1 MSERQ
6 GGGQRPLLQSWSS
19 NKSLWP
25 PHQALLGLVV
35 RRGGP
40 PSPPPRCEGVGF
52 TAFPGGAVSRP
63 ARAGTT
69 RNRAYTRNQPRVL
82 DAPLGKAGRG
92 AQDKGCRQGALWW
105 RQPTSPRVRRRL
117 QGRPGRSC
125 RPRPD
130 PRAVLLSVTPLRA
143 PAATERSHSGR
154 DPLGSL
160 SAPPSEQTPQCPV
173 TRPLVT
179 VSGTDAPVLG
189 LWAAGGQWLNGGP
202 LGRAC
207 PTAPYRPPLPGGRQG
222 EAPSPHCPPSAPTLP
237 LELGQQRGA
246 PCRTCSRKPGR
257 LPRGGLVLAVS

>member
-1 MSERQ
+1 MSGRQ
-6 GGGQRPLLQSWSS
+6 GGGQRPLLQSWSL
-19 NKSLWP
+19 NKSLWQ

-40 PSPPPRCEGVGF
+40 PSPPPRCEGVGL
-52 TAFPGGAVSRP
+52 TALPGGAIRRP

-82 DAPLGKAGRG
+82 DAPVGKAGRG
-92 AQDKGCRQGALWW
+92 PQDKGCRQGALWW

-117 QGRPGRSC
+117 QDRPGRSC
-125 RPRPD
+125 RQRPD
-130 PRAVLLSVTPLRA
+130 PRAVLLSLTPPRA

-160 SAPPSEQTPQCPV
+160 PAPPSERTPQYPV
-173 TRPLVT
+173 TCPLVT
-179 VSGTDAPVLG
+179 VSGTNAPVPG

-207 PTAPYRPPLPGGRQG
+207 PTAPYRPPLPGAAR
-222 EAPSPHCPPSAPTLP
+222 ERPLPHTALPPLP
-237 LELGQQRGA
+237 LCPWNWGSKEALPAARAAG
-246 PCRTCSRKPGR
+246 SRIN
-257 LPRGGLVLAVS
+257 